1 MNHFPAMAAN
11 HDVRARVEDR
21 EGDMGMNF
29 LLALA
34 MVLWALTSHALATE
48 IKVISVGTVSP
59 VLHELIPQYERQ
71 SGDKVLVNFGNPAV
85 TLERLTKGEPADI
98 VMVAGAFWEQAEKGG
113 RLKAETKTVLPA
125 TSYSIG
131 MKPGTK
137 PTATSTFD
145 DVKRL
150 LEQVQSIAL
159 VDRSPSIPIL
169 MQSAGKMGIAPLVEA
184 KSKIYSTGGAIAE
197 ALARSEVEL
206 GITTLSE
213 LVAVHEVVVLGPV
226 PSEILPIKATTTAAI
241 TKDAAVPEQAAAFL
255 QFLTAAGALAVFKA
269 KGFDVN

>member
-1 MNHFPAMAAN
+1 MAAKR
-11 HDVRARVEDR
+11 DVKASVEDR
-21 EGDMGMNF
+21 EGDSGMKF
-29 LLALA
+29 VLALV
-34 MVLWALTSHALATE
+34 MVLGALTSHALATE

-71 SGDKVLVNFGNPAV
+71 SGNKVLVNFGNPAV
-85 TLERLTKGEPADI
+85 TLERLTKDEPADI
-98 VMVAGAFWEQAEKGG
+98 VMVAGALWDQAEKSG
-113 RLKAETKTVLPA
+113 RLKTETKTVLPA

-137 PTATSTFD
+137 PAPASRSD

-150 LEQVQSIAL
+150 LEQVQTIAL

-169 MQSAGKMGIAPLVEA
+169 MQSAGRMGIAQLVEA
-184 KSKIYSTGGAIAE
+184 KTKIYSTGGAIAE

-226 PSEILPIKATTTAAI
+226 PFEVLPIKATTTAAS
-241 TKDAAVPEQAAAFL
+241 TKDAAVPEQATAFL
-255 QFLTAAGALAVFKA
+255 QFLTTPSSLAVFKA

>member
-1 MNHFPAMAAN
+1 M
-11 HDVRARVEDR
+11 RL
-21 EGDMGMNF
+21 
-29 LLALA
+29 LLALVMFLA
-34 MVLWALTSHALATE
+34 TLNSRALAAE

-71 SGDKVLVNFGNPAV
+71 SGNKVLVNFGNPAV
-85 TLERLTKGEPADI
+85 TLERLTKGEAADI
-98 VMVAGAFWEQAEKGG
+98 VMVAGALWEQAEKGG

-131 MKPGTK
+131 MKPGTT
-137 PTATSTFD
+137 PTPASTSD
-145 DVKRL
+145 EVKRL

-169 MQSAGKMGIAPLVEA
+169 MQSAGKMGIVQQVQA
-184 KSKIYSTGGAIAE
+184 KTKIYSTGSAIAE
-197 ALARSEVEL
+197 ALARSEVVL

-226 PSEILPIKATTTAAI
+226 PSEVLPIKATTTAAI
-241 TKDAAVPEQAAAFL
+241 TKDTAVPEQAAVFL
-255 QFLTAAGALAVFKA
+255 QFLTAASALAVFKA

>member
-1 MNHFPAMAAN
+1 MRLVLAFALLVAAL
-11 HDVRARVEDR
+11 RS
-21 EGDMGMNF
+21 
-29 LLALA
+29 LTLAA
-34 MVLWALTSHALATE
+34 E

-59 VLHELIPQYERQ
+59 VLHELIPQYEHH
-71 SGDKVLVNFGNPAV
+71 SGDKVLINFGNPAV

-98 VMVAGAFWEQAEKGG
+98 VMVAGALWEQAEKGG

-137 PTATSTFD
+137 PAAASTPD

-169 MQSAGKMGIAPLVEA
+169 MQSAGRMGIAQLVEA
-184 KSKIYSTGGAIAE
+184 KTKIYWTGGAIAE

-226 PSEILPIKATTTAAI
+226 PSEVLPIKATTTAAI
-241 TKDAAVPEQAAAFL
+241 TKDAAAPEEAIAFL
-255 QFLTAAGALAVFKA
+255 QFLTVPSTLAVFKA